1 MDLEKLLGKREIKMF
16 FDSVCSAAHADVGS
30 LGLP

>member
-1 MDLEKLLGKREIKMF
+1 MNLEKVLGKREMF